1 MAQKVKVQCW
11 GPVCIWK
18 SGVVVVVVVVITNR
32 SGLLLELLTELTN
45 NVWATNWFF
54 KLKIHNPLCFRNILF
69 ASDIFSLLQRYILI
83 ASAIYPLRLK
93 HLSTFH
99 LNFRISLC
107 HSSEIRLHPRKSDLA
122 TFLWTY
128 KSHLSVNAINE
139 NFCLHQFLHYSRSS
153 NNGNNISSIHK
164 DLFICVGREN

>member
-1 MAQKVKVQCW
+1 MNWISINISIEFIEKILERLLISLTLTLKLLPKIPVTIPVSKV
-11 GPVCIWK
+11 
-18 SGVVVVVVVVITNR
+18 
-32 SGLLLELLTELTN
+32 TN

-107 HSSEIRLHPRKSDLA
+107 HSAEIRLHPRKSDLA
-122 TFLWTY
+122 TFLRTY
-128 KSHLSVNAINE
+128 KSLLSVNAINE
-139 NFCLHQFLHYSRSS
+139 HFCLPS
-153 NNGNNISSIHK
+153 ISSV
-164 DLFICVGREN
+164 FA